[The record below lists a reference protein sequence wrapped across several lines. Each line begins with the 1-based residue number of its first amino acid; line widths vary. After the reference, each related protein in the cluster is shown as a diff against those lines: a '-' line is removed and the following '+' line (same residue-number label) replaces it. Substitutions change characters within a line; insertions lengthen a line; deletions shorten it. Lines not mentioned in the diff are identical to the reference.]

1 MEHPSFRLP
10 SVGAMVGDY
19 RIVGLIGDGG
29 QGHVYRAEAFG
40 RVYALKFLDP
50 GLDQFGELEAQIL
63 LALKKLQ
70 HPGVVRFIACGRWP
84 DPDHGLF
91 YVVMEFVEG
100 LTLYDYVMIHNPS
113 ARKVGELVLSLGRT
127 LIAIQEAGVLHRDVK
142 RENIMVRLPGEEP
155 VVLDFGLGALTG
167 ARSNSGF
174 GQLTGTLEYLSPEA
188 WKHARDEEE
197 RYRPTA
203 KDEQWALGV
212 TFYWLLTDRL
222 PFGVREDPLMTR
234 RVLRETPKAPHVI
247 NPRAPPELGAICMRL
262 LEKNPEDRYAD
273 LKEMCGELRRAL
285 ETPLGVAT
293 WGAPLGQPDAPEC
306 RTTDIDATV
315 LAEHGIDLAL
325 LKVRPPRRGRVIKL
339 PEYMAPAPPLVPP
352 PGPLPLPKAEDA
364 APAPGAATVAV
375 VVPEPLPVEVPSNPV
390 GWRQRVLWA
399 FQTSARRAASWTMM
413 LALGLVMVPHSVGGP
428 PLHTVEAP
436 VRLDMP
442 APWPEGLQ
450 PNGEVASFAPW
461 QVGSSVQ
468 KLEIPL
474 QAPESGSDAASTS
487 ASVVEATLPKDEPD
501 VKNALK
507 KVRKCIGVCC
517 VAGAIGCVSN
527 TTVVRS
533 PPPPR
538 PGPCPDRVVQ
548 EMERWG
554 ITVPES
560 FKVQWPGTK
569 LGEDVTVREGVVK
582 LRGKSRTGRPKFRE
596 GVFEGK
602 LFFGPDRVYGNFTK
616 VTTPEGDEF
625 AICAEFIGPVGESG
639 EPMKEPS
646 SGESAVI
653 HSGPVI
659 RIYF

>member
-1 MEHPSFRLP
+1 MDQRHYRLP
-10 SVGAMVGDY
+10 SIGAMVGDY
-19 RIVGLIGDGG
+19 RIVERIGDGG
-29 QGHVYRAEAFG
+29 HGHVYRAEACG
-40 RVYALKFLDP
+40 RFYALKFLDP
-50 GLDQFGELEAQIL
+50 GLEAFGKREVQ
-63 LALKKLQ
+63 ALMRLN
-70 HPGVVRFIACGRWP
+70 HPGVVGFVGCGRWP

-91 YVVMEFVEG
+91 YVVMEYVEG

-127 LIAIQEAGVLHRDVK
+127 LIAVQEAGVLHRDVK

-155 VVLDFGLGALTG
+155 VVLDFGLSTLRGATSSEG
-167 ARSNSGF
+167 G
-174 GQLTGTLEYLSPEA
+174 GGVTGTLEYLSPEA
-188 WKHARDEEE
+188 WKHARDEDA
-197 RYRPTA
+197 RYRPTP

-212 TFYWLLTDRL
+212 TFYWMLTDLL
-222 PFGVREDPLMTR
+222 PFGLREDPLMTR
-234 RVLRETPKAPHVI
+234 RVLRELPKMPHVV
-247 NPRAPPELGAICMRL
+247 NPRVPLELGAICMRL
-262 LEKNPEDRYAD
+262 LEKSPEDRYPD
-273 LKEMCGELRRAL
+273 LREMCGELRRAL
-285 ETPLGVAT
+285 EASAGVENWEVSLGD
-293 WGAPLGQPDAPEC
+293 PNAPEC
-306 RTTDIDATV
+306 RTTEIDATR
-315 LAEHGIDLAL
+315 LAQDGIELVFSKI
-325 LKVRPPRRGRVIKL
+325 KVPRRGRVIKL
-339 PEYMAPAPPLVPP
+339 PEYMAPAPPPMPP
-352 PGPLPLPKAEDA
+352 PEPQPLSKAKDA
-364 APAPGAATVAV
+364 APAPAAVTVAV
-375 VVPEPLPVEVPSNPV
+375 AVPVPVPVEAPPRPA
-390 GWRQRVLWA
+390 GWRQRALA
-399 FQTSARRAASWTMM
+399 ASQMSARRAASWTMM
-413 LALGLVMVPHSVGGP
+413 LTLGLVMVPHSVGGP

-450 PNGEVASFAPW
+450 PNGKVGSFAPW

-507 KVRKCIGVCC
+507 KIRKCVGVCC

-533 PPPPR
+533 PPPR

-560 FKVQWPGTK
+560 FRVQWPGTK
-569 LGEDVTVREGVVK
+569 LGDDVTVREGVVK
-582 LRGKSRTGRPKFRE
+582 LRGESRTGRPKFRE

-616 VTTPEGDEF
+616 VTTPEGDEI

-659 RIYF
+659 RVYF